1 MGSKVDVSK
10 MFVEIKIFKE
20 NWKVLAEPTLR
31 YIILWRGFNFGKNRN
46 DK

>member
-1 MGSKVDVSK
+1 

-20 NWKVLAEPTLR
+20 DRKILTEPTLR
-31 YIILWRGFNFGKNRN
+31 RIILWRGFDFGKNRN